1 MIKSW
6 IHHLKRVYSACS
18 YRSFCSKPRAA
29 AATPTL
35 LETAA
40 DWSSQP
46 PAPLRGRR
54 FLVGSGSP
62 GVPEVLPPPREGFP
76 PVYVP
81 AEISQFSPEDW
92 AVAARDVVRRVVDG
106 GVGAALF
113 RGLPLHT
120 AKDFSRF
127 ANSLALKPMSYAGG
141 VTKRE
146 KVEGNVETASDEPP
160 LTSIEPHNEM
170 CYTHY
175 YPEKILFFCQRP
187 ADPGQGGETVML
199 DAREVLRNLDSAVV
213 DKFRTLGIRYVRYM
227 PENGNFF
234 HGYNSWKETF
244 RTDSRDDIEKYMR
257 SRGMAWQWGE
267 DGSLTWW
274 HNLPAMK
281 LYKGEWLWFCQP
293 TGCNADFIT
302 ALPDYDSSR
311 PVPSHLNPFNSQY
324 GDGSDIEPEVLQHI
338 RDVTWQAAVGFQMKR
353 RDVLVL
359 NNMYIQHGRLGYT
372 GDRKVL
378 VYLAEPN
385 A

>member
-6 IHHLKRVYSACS
+6 IHHLKRVYSARS

-106 GVGAALF
+106 GKDYEIVSPECGELRILRYNSGRHDSTSMIF
-113 RGLPLHT
+113 GRQIT
-120 AKDFSRF
+120 AVEAEVCKQSGPE
-127 ANSLALKPMSYAGG
+127 ANVLRRG

-146 KVEGNVETASDEPP
+146 KVEGN
-160 LTSIEPHNEM
+160 
-170 CYTHY
+170 
-175 YPEKILFFCQRP
+175 ILFFCQRP